1 MLDFSDMKERY
12 QHKKGNK
19 TVTRLLIPQF
29 AILSS
34 FIHLQSRDISKQG
47 GKSILELR
55 QKKSLLNDSPLVFYV
70 AMIPFK
76 LYNLL

>member
-1 MLDFSDMKERY
+1 MLDFSDMKESY

-19 TVTRLLIPQF
+19 TVTRLIPQF
-29 AILSS
+29 VILSS

-47 GKSILELR
+47 GKNTVELR
-55 QKKSLLNDSPLVFYV
+55 QKKSFLNDFPLVFYV
-70 AMIPFK
+70 AMIPFE